1 MCKLLSEC
9 TYRLGPRRVLHEL
22 FFDVRFDSFYIE
34 PQTILSKDRET
45 LNHHQP
51 EHNQS
56 STEKPKF
63 LQTTN
68 EQRRTELSGPK
79 KDLQVSDCVERF
91 SPTRYEPRSP
101 PPLSSVKEEMASN
114 ENLLSPDSEQSLN
127 QNKSDDNAFPTIR
140 TLDQLNL
147 TYKENKFPIK
157 SRSDS

>member
-34 PQTILSKDRET
+34 PQAIISKDRET
-45 LNHHQP
+45 VNHQP
-51 EHNQS
+51 PESNQS
-56 STEKPKF
+56 STGKSKF
-63 LQTTN
+63 LQTPN
-68 EQRRTELSGPK
+68 EQRKTELLGLK
-79 KDLQVSDCVERF
+79 KEPQGADCAERF

-114 ENLLSPDSEQSLN
+114 ENLLGSDSEQLLMH
-127 QNKSDDNAFPTIR
+127 NKGEEAAFSNIK
-140 TLDQLNL
+140 TLDQLHL

-157 SRSDS
+157 TRSDS